1 MNIII
6 WSSVSILCFI
16 LCSYL
21 AKRIKISIFNP
32 VLISIIL
39 LMGIVVINN
48 IDYEVYKKSTNWI
61 TFILG
66 PIVVM
71 LAVPLYKSRLEL
83 KKNLIPIMSG
93 VISSVIISVGS
104 VWVLC
109 KMFGLDEAIIKSMLS
124 KSITTPM
131 AIEVTNMVGGIPGI
145 TIGFVV
151 VTGII
156 GATIAKWV
164 IKVFNVKNEIAKG
177 IGIGTSSHGVG
188 TAKAIEISSEVAA
201 ASSLAMGISGVI
213 TVITFSIISSFLK

>member
-1 MNIII
+1 
-6 WSSVSILCFI
+6 
-16 LCSYL
+16 
-21 AKRIKISIFNP
+21 
-32 VLISIIL
+32 
-39 LMGIVVINN
+39 
-48 IDYEVYKKSTNWI
+48 
-61 TFILG
+61 
-66 PIVVM
+66 
-71 LAVPLYKSRLEL
+71 
-83 KKNLIPIMSG
+83 
-93 VISSVIISVGS
+93 VGS